1 MVRISN
7 IKLLRI
13 LRENSRISY
22 LEIARILGVSE
33 TAVRK
38 RVKRLLEEGVIRR
51 FTVEI
56 DPKKVGYQVVAMIGL
71 DTKPEAL
78 ISVLEMLKELENVQ
92 NLYSSSGDHMI
103 MMECWFKDYSEL
115 SRFIKSLEGIEGITR
130 ICPAIILEKI
140 K

>member
-7 IKLLRI
+7 IELLRI
-13 LRENSRISY
+13 LRENSRMPY

-130 ICPAIILEKI
+130 ICPSIILEKI

>member
-51 FTVEI
+51 FTIEI

-78 ISVLEMLKELENVQ
+78 ISVLEMLRELENVQ
-92 NLYSSSGDHMI
+92 SLYSSSGDHMI
-103 MMECWFKDYSEL
+103 MMECWFKDYNEL
-115 SRFIKSLEGIEGITR
+115 SRFIKSLEEIEGITR

>member
-7 IKLLRI
+7 IELLRI
-13 LRENSRISY
+13 LRENSRMPY

>member
-7 IKLLRI
+7 IELLRI
-13 LRENSRISY
+13 LRENSRIPY

-38 RVKRLLEEGVIRR
+38 KVKRLLEEGVIRR

-56 DPKKVGYQVVAMIGL
+56 DPKKAGYQVVAMIGL

-92 NLYSSSGDHMI
+92 SLYSSSGDHMI
-103 MMECWFKDYSEL
+103 MMECWFKDYNEL
-115 SRFIKSLEGIEGITR
+115 SRFIKSLEEIEGITR

>member
-1 MVRISN
+1 
-7 IKLLRI
+7 
-13 LRENSRISY
+13 

-51 FTVEI
+51 FTIEI

-92 NLYSSSGDHMI
+92 SLYSSSGDHMI

-115 SRFIKSLEGIEGITR
+115 SRFVKSLERIEGITR

>member
-51 FTVEI
+51 FTIEI

-92 NLYSSSGDHMI
+92 SLYSSSGDHMI

-115 SRFIKSLEGIEGITR
+115 SKFVKSLEGIEGITR

>member
-51 FTVEI
+51 FTIEI

-78 ISVLEMLKELENVQ
+78 ISVLETLKELENVQ
-92 NLYSSSGDHMI
+92 SLYSSSGDHMI
-103 MMECWFKDYSEL
+103 MMECWFKDYNEL
-115 SRFIKSLEGIEGITR
+115 SRFIKSLEEIEGITR

>member
-22 LEIARILGVSE
+22 LEIARTLGVSE

-56 DPKKVGYQVVAMIGL
+56 DPKKVGYRVVAMIGL

-78 ISVLEMLKELENVQ
+78 ISVLEILKKLENVQ
-92 NLYSSSGDHMI
+92 SLYSSSGDHMI

-115 SRFIKSLEGIEGITR
+115 SRFVKSLEGIEGITR

>member
-13 LRENSRISY
+13 LRENSRMPY

-38 RVKRLLEEGVIRR
+38 RVKRLLEEGVIRK

-78 ISVLEMLKELENVQ
+78 ISVLEMLKKLENVQ
-92 NLYSSSGDHMI
+92 SLYSSSGDHMI
-103 MMECWFKDYSEL
+103 MMECWFKDYNEL
-115 SRFIKSLEGIEGITR
+115 SRFIKSLEGIEGTTR

>member
-7 IKLLRI
+7 IELLRI
-13 LRENSRISY
+13 LRENSRMPY

-103 MMECWFKDYSEL
+103 MMECWFKDYNEL
-115 SRFIKSLEGIEGITR
+115 SRFIKSLEEIEGITR

>member
-7 IKLLRI
+7 IELLRI
-13 LRENSRISY
+13 LRENSRMPY

-38 RVKRLLEEGVIRR
+38 RVKRLLEEGVISR

-56 DPKKVGYQVVAMIGL
+56 NPKKIGYQVVAMIGL

-78 ISVLEMLKELENVQ
+78 ISVLETLKELENVQ
-92 NLYSSSGDHMI
+92 SLYSSSGDHMI
-103 MMECWFKDYSEL
+103 MMECWFKDNNEL
-115 SRFIKSLEGIEGITR
+115 SRFIKSLEEIEGITR

>member
-51 FTVEI
+51 FTIEI

-92 NLYSSSGDHMI
+92 SLYSSSGDHMI
-103 MMECWFKDYSEL
+103 MMECWFKDYNEL
-115 SRFIKSLEGIEGITR
+115 SRFVKSLEEIEGITR

>member
-7 IKLLRI
+7 IELLRI
-13 LRENSRISY
+13 LRKNSRMPY

-38 RVKRLLEEGVIRR
+38 RVKRLLEEGVISR

-56 DPKKVGYQVVAMIGL
+56 NPKKIGYQVVAMIGL

-103 MMECWFKDYSEL
+103 MMECWFKDYNEL
-115 SRFIKSLEGIEGITR
+115 SRFIKSLEEIEGITR

>member
-7 IKLLRI
+7 IELLRI
-13 LRENSRISY
+13 LRENSRMPY

-78 ISVLEMLKELENVQ
+78 ISVLETLKELENVQ
-92 NLYSSSGDHMI
+92 SLYSSSGDHMI
-103 MMECWFKDYSEL
+103 MMECWFKDYNEL
-115 SRFIKSLEGIEGITR
+115 SRFIKSLEEIEGITR

>member
-13 LRENSRISY
+13 LRENSRTPY

-51 FTVEI
+51 FTIEI

-92 NLYSSSGDHMI
+92 SLYSSSGDHMI

-115 SRFIKSLEGIEGITR
+115 SRFIKSLEEIEGITR